1 MNHLN
6 VDKDYVQSLVESA
19 AWAAVEVKPT
29 KVEGKLEESSDSD
42 EDSETQTH
50 TCPLCESTL
59 EEDLSDERILEHLDS
74 MMAVVNQVSEDS
86 ESNSESNS
94 EDKEVVEEED
104 EEDISDLEGV
114 LSKLDSED
122 LEVLASYL
130 DTEE

>member
-19 AWAAVEVKPT
+19 AWAAVKVKPT

-86 ESNSESNS
+86 ESNSED
-94 EDKEVVEEED
+94 EEVVEEEG